1 MPADEQSRIPAAPT
15 GLDAPVAN
23 LTELTPAAADVRETE
38 PDDGDG
44 RAPALTATDGT
55 EGVENFQ
62 LPSLDARETLELSVP
77 SDIDTLPDIATASFG
92 PAPETVHG
100 VDDRVQI
107 TNTADYP
114 WRAHASLLIT
124 AADNSR
130 WIGTGWFIGPHTLM
144 TAGHVVYIKNSGVA
158 GRDGCVKSI
167 QVMPGRDGTKLPYGS
182 ATSTTSARSAAGSTT
197 EPRST
202 TTAPSSCHGPRL
214 HDRMAR
220 LRCLRD
226 ADPDSSVGNIS
237 GYPGD
242 KPSGTQ
248 WYAARTSRR
257 SRRARCSTNRHAGG
271 QSGSAVYRIA
281 NGNRYG
287 VAVHAYGG
295 STTNSGT
302 RIAQPVYNNMLAWRA

>member
-114 WRAHASLLIT
+114 WRVHASLLIT

-158 GRDGCVKSI
+158 GRDGFVKSI

-182 ATSTTSARSAAGSTT
+182 ATSTNFRTVSGWINNGS
-197 EPRST
+197 EEYDYG
-202 TTAPSSCHGPRL
+202 AIILHGPGL
-214 HDRMAR
+214 HDGMAR
-220 LRCLRD
+220 LRCLRRR
-226 ADPDSSVGNIS
+226 DPDLQRGQHLRLPGRQAVRYAVVRRTDHRVGRGAEGVLRHRHRGWSVRKCGVPDRQRQSVRRRGPRLRGLDNQF
-237 GYPGD
+237 GHPHR
-242 KPSGTQ
+242 
-248 WYAARTSRR
+248 AA
-257 SRRARCSTNRHAGG
+257 G
-271 QSGSAVYRIA
+271 I
-281 NGNRYG
+281 
-287 VAVHAYGG
+287 
-295 STTNSGT
+295 
-302 RIAQPVYNNMLAWRA
+302 